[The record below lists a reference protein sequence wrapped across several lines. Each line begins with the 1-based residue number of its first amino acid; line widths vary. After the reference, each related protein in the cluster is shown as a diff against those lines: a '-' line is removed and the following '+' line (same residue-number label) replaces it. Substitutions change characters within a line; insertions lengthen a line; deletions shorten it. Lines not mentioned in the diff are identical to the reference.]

1 MSPPGSTAT
10 TARPVAHTSG
20 ERVTDLSTKSGQ
32 ERYLVDEL
40 GVTYPQAK
48 ALLTAYAA
56 DLADADRLGN
66 DTGRSDSDF
75 LDWLMRQSP
84 GQRPRS
90 IRKWRV
96 GEGGGWAVRS

>member
-1 MSPPGSTAT
+1 MSPPGLAAITEPPGEQIT
-10 TARPVAHTSG
+10 G
-20 ERVTDLSTKSGQ
+20 EREADLSTKSGQ
-32 ERYLVDEL
+32 ERYLVHEL

-48 ALLTAYAA
+48 ALLKAYAA

-66 DTGRSDSDF
+66 DTGRSDADF

-84 GQRPRS
+84 GERPRA